1 MDLFEKMTS
10 RAIEQL
16 PQEFRDKLENVEI
29 LVLDFPDADIIESM
43 NLESKWDLLGL
54 YVGVPLTQRSVFSTP
69 TLPERIFL
77 FKRPIQ
83 SAAAGPE
90 GMATV
95 IRDVLIHEIGHH
107 FGFDED
113 DLERL
118 EQQ

>member
-1 MDLFEKMTS
+1 MDLFEKITTL
-10 RAIEQL
+10 AIKQL
-16 PQEFRDKLENVEI
+16 PKEFRDKLENVEV
-29 LVLDFPDADIIESM
+29 LVLDFPDADIIENM

-54 YVGVPLTQRSVFSTP
+54 YMGVPITQRSVFASP
-69 TLPERIFL
+69 VLPERIFL

-83 SAAAGPE
+83 SVAGSPE
-90 GMATV
+90 EMADV

-118 EQQ
+118 ERQ